1 MHIAYI
7 ILLIICGVSVAII
20 VAMFVYK
27 FPQLS
32 NIDLESLPQEKEA
45 RKKKEIINRR
55 LKMESDKMVETMS
68 TNLKPVGKLWGLLQ
82 LKFRMYVNKV
92 EGLWHHE
99 EGVKKKQFVTPIISE
114 DREAKIHSLLQEAS
128 TYLQAGAYE
137 QAEAYYINVI
147 SLDSK
152 SLGAYHGLADTYLA
166 KGSVEEAEQTY
177 QFILKLKRDDDG
189 ALVKLAEI
197 AEQQGKVEQ
206 AIEYYQQAAVLHDA
220 LSPRFYH
227 LAELLVKVKQP
238 EVAREAIL
246 SAIDL
251 EPRNPKYL
259 DLLIEIGILC
269 SDKGLAIQGF
279 NELRLVNPK
288 NQKLQVFQDRIK
300 ELA

>member
-1 MHIAYI
+1 MNVVYI
-7 ILLIICGVSVAII
+7 ILWIICGLSVATII
-20 VAMFVYK
+20 ATFVRK

-32 NIDLESLPQEKEA
+32 NIDLDSLPEEKEA
-45 RKKKEIINRR
+45 RKKKEIISRR
-55 LKMESDKMVETMS
+55 LKTEGGKMVEKMS
-68 TNLKPVGKLWGLLQ
+68 TNLKPVGKVWGLLQ
-82 LKFRMYVNKV
+82 LKFRLYVGKV

-99 EGVKKKQFVTPIISE
+99 ERAKKKIATPVASE
-114 DREAKIHSLLQEAS
+114 NREAKIHTLLQEAS
-128 TYLQAGAYE
+128 TYLQAGAFE
-137 QAEAYYINVI
+137 QAEAHYINVI
-147 SLDSK
+147 SIDSK
-152 SLGAYHGLADTYLA
+152 SFEAYRGLADTYLA
-166 KGSVEEAEQTY
+166 KNSVEEAEQTY
-177 QFILKLKRDDDG
+177 QFLLKLRPEDD
-189 ALVKLAEI
+189 AVLAKLAEI
-197 AEQQGKVEQ
+197 AEQQGKLEQ
-206 AIEYYQQAAVLHDA
+206 AIEYYQQAAVFNDA

-251 EPRNPKYL
+251 EPKNPKYL

-269 SDKGLAIQGF
+269 SDKDLAQQGF